1 MDDVKTLGEA
11 SNFAHTLVKA
21 IAGGP
26 SAYTLAGLTLV
37 SVASLAFLESSLVL
51 KTFMIG
57 VALVIIY
64 SILVI
69 SLKGRGSTHDSDIQK
84 SLPVVSD
91 KPEQSM
97 PHTQSTTGIE
107 LPGLVQLKKPEP
119 VTDATERAVPELRT
133 TPLIDDLAENS
144 EKTPIQACTLR
155 EKDSVECELNVAAA
169 AMAEARPHATSVQE
183 HVTND
188 EQKTQTKGVSTAT
201 VAAKEVMPSPLT
213 GNVPIAAPTEA
224 LGIKTIPVTKT
235 GATSSETATQKN
247 LQNKP
252 RKVFFWRGRNSFP
265 ASHEDV
271 GYHPPVRA
279 H

>member
-11 SNFAHTLVKA
+11 SNFAHILVKA
-21 IAGGP
+21 IAVGP

-97 PHTQSTTGIE
+97 PHTQSTKE

-169 AMAEARPHATSVQE
+169 AMAEARPPATSVQE

-201 VAAKEVMPSPLT
+201 VATKEVMPSPLT

-252 RKVFFWRGRNSFP
+252 RKVFFWRGRNSVP

-271 GYHPPVRA
+271 GYHPSVRG